1 MSGQSAGHFFCIIFA
16 NSVKNQFMFRHLLFL
31 VVSMITALNVYS
43 QQHYRIKSEF
53 SIKENLP
60 DGTSNLTMGTVY
72 FDKNNK
78 KLVYD
83 ITFPKKTFQVLTDSF
98 FYEMNGNKLTEKK
111 QATNLLQFSIFNLA
125 LSSNLSNYGL
135 NTNGVFKLTDVTKED
150 SLVISTWEPSTAKL
164 KELTGKVLISQK
176 KRLLHGL
183 IFFDNKGNILSKQF
197 FTNYKNVNGLN
208 FPTQITQINY
218 INGKEYYKVTT
229 YKNIV
234 VNATTENEIYNY
246 NISAY

>member
-1 MSGQSAGHFFCIIFA
+1 MQKLLLCLISLSFVNLLA
-16 NSVKNQFMFRHLLFL
+16 N
-31 VVSMITALNVYS
+31 A
-43 QQHYRIKSEF
+43 QQHYRIKSDF

-78 KLVYD
+78 KIVYS
-83 ITFPKKTFQVLTDSF
+83 ISFPTKTLQVLTDSF
-98 FYEMNGNKLTEKK
+98 FYELKANKLSEKK
-111 QATNLLQFSIFNLA
+111 KATNLLQFSIFNLA

-135 NTNGVFKLTDVTKED
+135 NTNGIFKLTDVSKED

-176 KRLLHGL
+176 RRLLYGL
-183 IFFDNKGNILSKQF
+183 VFFDNKNNVLSKQF
-197 FTNYKNVNGLN
+197 FTEYINVKGLN
-208 FPTQITQINY
+208 FPSQITQINY

-234 VNATTENEIYNY
+234 VNATNENEIYNY
-246 NISAY
+246 NISTY

>member
-1 MSGQSAGHFFCIIFA
+1 LA
-16 NSVKNQFMFRHLLFL
+16 N
-31 VVSMITALNVYS
+31 A
-43 QQHYRIKSEF
+43 QQHYRIKSDF

-78 KLVYD
+78 KIVYS
-83 ITFPKKTFQVLTDSF
+83 ISFPTKTLQVLTDSF
-98 FYEMNGNKLTEKK
+98 FYELKANKLSEKK
-111 QATNLLQFSIFNLA
+111 KATNLLQFSIFNLA

-135 NTNGVFKLTDVTKED
+135 NTNGIFKLTDVSKED

-176 KRLLHGL
+176 RRLLYGL
-183 IFFDNKGNILSKQF
+183 VFFDNKNNVLSKQF
-197 FTNYKNVNGLN
+197 FTEYINVKGLN
-208 FPTQITQINY
+208 FPSQITQINY

-234 VNATTENEIYNY
+234 VNATNENEIYNY

>member
-1 MSGQSAGHFFCIIFA
+1 MQKLLLCLIFLSFVNLLASA
-16 NSVKNQFMFRHLLFL
+16 
-31 VVSMITALNVYS
+31 
-43 QQHYRIKSEF
+43 QQHYRIKSDF

-78 KLVYD
+78 KIVYS
-83 ITFPKKTFQVLTDSF
+83 ISFPTKTLQVLTDSF
-98 FYEMNGNKLTEKK
+98 FYELKANKLSEKK
-111 QATNLLQFSIFNLA
+111 KATNLLQFSIFNLA

-135 NTNGVFKLTDVTKED
+135 NTNGIFKLTDVSKED

-176 KRLLHGL
+176 RRLLYGL
-183 IFFDNKGNILSKQF
+183 VFFDNKNNVLSKQF
-197 FTNYKNVNGLN
+197 FTEYMNVKGLN
-208 FPTQITQINY
+208 FPSQITQVNY

-234 VNATTENEIYNY
+234 VNATNENEIYNF
-246 NISAY
+246 NISTY

>member
-1 MSGQSAGHFFCIIFA
+1 MQKLLLCLISLSLVNLLA
-16 NSVKNQFMFRHLLFL
+16 N
-31 VVSMITALNVYS
+31 A
-43 QQHYRIKSEF
+43 QQHYRIKSDF

-78 KLVYD
+78 KIVYS
-83 ITFPKKTFQVLTDSF
+83 ISFPTKTLQVLTDSF
-98 FYEMNGNKLTEKK
+98 FYELKANKLSEKK
-111 QATNLLQFSIFNLA
+111 KATNLLQFSIFNLA

-135 NTNGVFKLTDVTKED
+135 NTNGIFKLTDVSKED

-176 KRLLHGL
+176 RRLLYGL
-183 IFFDNKGNILSKQF
+183 VFFDNKNNVLSKQF
-197 FTNYKNVNGLN
+197 FTEYINVKGLN
-208 FPTQITQINY
+208 FPSQITQINY

-234 VNATTENEIYNY
+234 VNATNENEIYNY
-246 NISAY
+246 NISTY

>member
-1 MSGQSAGHFFCIIFA
+1 MQKLLLCLIFLSLVNLLA
-16 NSVKNQFMFRHLLFL
+16 N
-31 VVSMITALNVYS
+31 A
-43 QQHYRIKSEF
+43 QQHYRIKSDF

-78 KLVYD
+78 KIVYS
-83 ITFPKKTFQVLTDSF
+83 ISFPTKTLQVLTDSF
-98 FYEMNGNKLTEKK
+98 FYELKANKLSEKK
-111 QATNLLQFSIFNLA
+111 KATNLLQFSIFNLA

-135 NTNGVFKLTDVTKED
+135 NTNDIFKLTDVSKED

-176 KRLLHGL
+176 RRLLYGL
-183 IFFDNKGNILSKQF
+183 VFFDNKNNVLSKQF
-197 FTNYKNVNGLN
+197 FTEYINVKGLN
-208 FPTQITQINY
+208 FPSQITQINY

-234 VNATTENEIYNY
+234 VNATNENEIYNY
-246 NISAY
+246 NISTY

>member
-1 MSGQSAGHFFCIIFA
+1 LA
-16 NSVKNQFMFRHLLFL
+16 N
-31 VVSMITALNVYS
+31 A
-43 QQHYRIKSEF
+43 QQHYRIKSDF

-78 KLVYD
+78 KIVYS
-83 ITFPKKTFQVLTDSF
+83 ISFPTKTLQVLTDSF
-98 FYEMNGNKLTEKK
+98 FYELKANKLSEKK
-111 QATNLLQFSIFNLA
+111 KATNLLQFSIFNLA

-135 NTNGVFKLTDVTKED
+135 NTNGIFKLTDVSKED

-176 KRLLHGL
+176 RRLLYGL
-183 IFFDNKGNILSKQF
+183 VFFDNKNNVLSKQF
-197 FTNYKNVNGLN
+197 FTEYINVKGLN
-208 FPTQITQINY
+208 FPSQITQINY

-234 VNATTENEIYNY
+234 VNATNENEIYNY
-246 NISAY
+246 NISTY

>member
-1 MSGQSAGHFFCIIFA
+1 MQKLLLCLIFLSFA
-16 NSVKNQFMFRHLLFL
+16 NLL
-31 VVSMITALNVYS
+31 ANA
-43 QQHYRIKSEF
+43 QQHYRIKSDF

-78 KLVYD
+78 KIVYS
-83 ITFPKKTFQVLTDSF
+83 ISFPTKTLQVLTDSF
-98 FYEMNGNKLTEKK
+98 FYELKANKLSEKK
-111 QATNLLQFSIFNLA
+111 KATNLLQFSIFNLA

-135 NTNGVFKLTDVTKED
+135 NTNGIFKLTDVSKED

-176 KRLLHGL
+176 RRLLYGL
-183 IFFDNKGNILSKQF
+183 VFFDNKNNVLSKQF
-197 FTNYKNVNGLN
+197 FTEYMNVKGLN
-208 FPTQITQINY
+208 FPSQITQINY

-234 VNATTENEIYNY
+234 VNATNENEIYNY
-246 NISAY
+246 NISTY

>member
-1 MSGQSAGHFFCIIFA
+1 MQKLLLCLIFLSFVNLLA
-16 NSVKNQFMFRHLLFL
+16 N
-31 VVSMITALNVYS
+31 A
-43 QQHYRIKSEF
+43 QQHYRIKSDF

-78 KLVYD
+78 KIVYS
-83 ITFPKKTFQVLTDSF
+83 ISFPTKTLQVLTDSF
-98 FYEMNGNKLTEKK
+98 FYELKANKLSEKK
-111 QATNLLQFSIFNLA
+111 KATNLLQFSIFNLA

-135 NTNGVFKLTDVTKED
+135 NTNGIFKLTDVSKED

-176 KRLLHGL
+176 RRLLYGL
-183 IFFDNKGNILSKQF
+183 VFFDNKNTVLSKQF
-197 FTNYKNVNGLN
+197 FTEYMNVKGLN
-208 FPTQITQINY
+208 FPSQITQVNY

-234 VNATTENEIYNY
+234 VNATNENEIYNF
-246 NISAY
+246 NISTY

>member
-1 MSGQSAGHFFCIIFA
+1 MQKLLLCLIFLSFVNLLA
-16 NSVKNQFMFRHLLFL
+16 N
-31 VVSMITALNVYS
+31 A
-43 QQHYRIKSEF
+43 QQHYRIKSDF

-78 KLVYD
+78 KIVYS
-83 ITFPKKTFQVLTDSF
+83 ISFPTKTLQVLTDSF
-98 FYEMNGNKLTEKK
+98 FYELKANKLSEKK
-111 QATNLLQFSIFNLA
+111 KATNLLQFSIFNLA

-135 NTNGVFKLTDVTKED
+135 NTNGIFKLTDVSKED

-176 KRLLHGL
+176 RRLLYGL
-183 IFFDNKGNILSKQF
+183 VFFDNKNNVLSKQF
-197 FTNYKNVNGLN
+197 FTEYMNVKGLN
-208 FPTQITQINY
+208 FPSQITQINY

-234 VNATTENEIYNY
+234 VNATNENEIYNF
-246 NISAY
+246 NISTY

>member
-1 MSGQSAGHFFCIIFA
+1 MQKLLLCLIFLSLVNLLA
-16 NSVKNQFMFRHLLFL
+16 N
-31 VVSMITALNVYS
+31 A
-43 QQHYRIKSEF
+43 QQHYRIKSDF

-78 KLVYD
+78 KIVYS
-83 ITFPKKTFQVLTDSF
+83 ISFPTKTLQVLTDSF
-98 FYEMNGNKLTEKK
+98 FYELKANKLSEKK
-111 QATNLLQFSIFNLA
+111 KATNLLQFSIFNLA

-135 NTNGVFKLTDVTKED
+135 NTNGIFKLTDVSKED

-176 KRLLHGL
+176 RRLLYGL
-183 IFFDNKGNILSKQF
+183 VFFDNKNNVLSKQF
-197 FTNYKNVNGLN
+197 FTEYINVKGLN
-208 FPTQITQINY
+208 FPSQITQINY

-234 VNATTENEIYNY
+234 VNATNENEIYNY
-246 NISAY
+246 NISTY

>member
-1 MSGQSAGHFFCIIFA
+1 MQKLLLCVIFLSFVNLLA
-16 NSVKNQFMFRHLLFL
+16 N
-31 VVSMITALNVYS
+31 A
-43 QQHYRIKSEF
+43 QQHYRIKSDF

-78 KLVYD
+78 KIVYS
-83 ITFPKKTFQVLTDSF
+83 ISFPTKTLQVLTDSF
-98 FYEMNGNKLTEKK
+98 FYELKANKLSEKK
-111 QATNLLQFSIFNLA
+111 KATNLLQFSIFNLA

-135 NTNGVFKLTDVTKED
+135 NTNGIFKLTDVSKED

-176 KRLLHGL
+176 RRLLYGL
-183 IFFDNKGNILSKQF
+183 VFFDNKNNVLSKQF
-197 FTNYKNVNGLN
+197 FTEYMNVKGLN
-208 FPTQITQINY
+208 FPSQITQVNY

-234 VNATTENEIYNY
+234 VNATNENEIYNF
-246 NISAY
+246 NISTY

>member
-1 MSGQSAGHFFCIIFA
+1 MRILPLVFIFI
-16 NSVKNQFMFRHLLFL
+16 L
-31 VVSMITALNVYS
+31 VYS
-43 QQHYRIKSEF
+43 STYAQQHYRLKSDF

-60 DGTSNLTMGTVY
+60 DGTANLTMGTVF

-78 KLVYD
+78 KLVYN
-83 ITFPKKTFQVLTDSF
+83 ISFPKKMFQVLTDSF
-98 FYEMNGNKLTEKK
+98 FYEIKDSKLSEKK
-111 QATNLLQFSIFNLA
+111 KAVNLLQFSIFNLA

-135 NTNGVFKLTDVTKED
+135 NTNGVFKLTDVSKED

-176 KRLLHGL
+176 KRMLHGL

-197 FTNYKNVNGLN
+197 FTDYVTVNGLN

-234 VNATTENEIYNY
+234 VNATNENEIYNY

>member
-1 MSGQSAGHFFCIIFA
+1 MQKLLLCLIFLSFVNLLA
-16 NSVKNQFMFRHLLFL
+16 N
-31 VVSMITALNVYS
+31 A
-43 QQHYRIKSEF
+43 QQHYRIKSDF

-78 KLVYD
+78 KIVYS
-83 ITFPKKTFQVLTDSF
+83 ISFPTKTLQVLTDSF
-98 FYEMNGNKLTEKK
+98 FYELKANKLSEKK
-111 QATNLLQFSIFNLA
+111 KATNLLQFSIFNLT

-135 NTNGVFKLTDVTKED
+135 NTNGIFKLTDVSKED

-176 KRLLHGL
+176 RRLLYGL
-183 IFFDNKGNILSKQF
+183 VFFDNKNNVLSKQF
-197 FTNYKNVNGLN
+197 FTEYINVKGLN
-208 FPTQITQINY
+208 FPSQITQINY

-234 VNATTENEIYNY
+234 VNATNENEIYNY
-246 NISAY
+246 NISTY

>member
-1 MSGQSAGHFFCIIFA
+1 LA
-16 NSVKNQFMFRHLLFL
+16 N
-31 VVSMITALNVYS
+31 A
-43 QQHYRIKSEF
+43 QQHYRIKSDF
-53 SIKENLP
+53 SIKENLL

-78 KLVYD
+78 KIVYS
-83 ITFPKKTFQVLTDSF
+83 ISFPTKTLQVLTDSF
-98 FYEMNGNKLTEKK
+98 FYELKANKLSEKK
-111 QATNLLQFSIFNLA
+111 KATNLLQFSIFNLA

-135 NTNGVFKLTDVTKED
+135 NTNGIFKLTDVSKED

-176 KRLLHGL
+176 RRLLYGL
-183 IFFDNKGNILSKQF
+183 VFFDNKNNVLSKQF
-197 FTNYKNVNGLN
+197 FTEYINVKGLN
-208 FPTQITQINY
+208 FPSQITQINY

-234 VNATTENEIYNY
+234 VNATNENEIYNY
-246 NISAY
+246 NISTY

>member
-1 MSGQSAGHFFCIIFA
+1 MQKLLLCLIFLSFVNLLASA
-16 NSVKNQFMFRHLLFL
+16 
-31 VVSMITALNVYS
+31 
-43 QQHYRIKSEF
+43 QQHYRIKSDF

-78 KLVYD
+78 KIVYS
-83 ITFPKKTFQVLTDSF
+83 ISFPTKTLQVLTDSF
-98 FYEMNGNKLTEKK
+98 FYELKANKLSEKK
-111 QATNLLQFSIFNLA
+111 KATNLLQFSIFNLA

-135 NTNGVFKLTDVTKED
+135 NTNGIFKLTDVSKED

-176 KRLLHGL
+176 RRLLYGL
-183 IFFDNKGNILSKQF
+183 VFFDNKNNVLSKQF
-197 FTNYKNVNGLN
+197 FTEYMNVKGLN
-208 FPTQITQINY
+208 FPSQITQINY

-234 VNATTENEIYNY
+234 VNATNENEIYNY
-246 NISAY
+246 NISTY

>member
-1 MSGQSAGHFFCIIFA
+1 MQKLLLCFIFLSFVNLLA
-16 NSVKNQFMFRHLLFL
+16 N
-31 VVSMITALNVYS
+31 A
-43 QQHYRIKSEF
+43 QQHYRIKSDF

-78 KLVYD
+78 KIVYS
-83 ITFPKKTFQVLTDSF
+83 ISFPTKTLQVLTDSF
-98 FYEMNGNKLTEKK
+98 FYELKSNKLSEKK
-111 QATNLLQFSIFNLA
+111 KATNLLQFSIFNLA

-135 NTNGVFKLTDVTKED
+135 NTNGIFKLTDVSKED

-176 KRLLHGL
+176 RRLLYGL
-183 IFFDNKGNILSKQF
+183 VFFDNKNNVLSKQF
-197 FTNYKNVNGLN
+197 FTEYINVKGLN
-208 FPTQITQINY
+208 FPSQITQINY

-234 VNATTENEIYNY
+234 VNATNENEIYNY
-246 NISAY
+246 NISTY

>member
-1 MSGQSAGHFFCIIFA
+1 MRI
-16 NSVKNQFMFRHLLFL
+16 LLLL
-31 VVSMITALNVYS
+31 VVFIVLYTNSDA
-43 QQHYRIKSEF
+43 QQHYRLKSDF

-60 DGTSNLTMGTVY
+60 DGTANLTMGTVY
-72 FDKNNK
+72 FDKNQK
-78 KLVYD
+78 KLVYN
-83 ITFPKKTFQVLTDSF
+83 ISFPKKMFQVLTDSF
-98 FYEMNGNKLTEKK
+98 FYEIKDNKLAEKK
-111 QATNLLQFSIFNLA
+111 KAVNLLQFSIFNLA
-125 LSSNLSNYGL
+125 MSSNLSNYGL

-150 SLVISTWEPSTAKL
+150 SLVISTWEPATAKL

-176 KRLLHGL
+176 KRMLHGL

-197 FTNYKNVNGLN
+197 FTDYTNLNGLN

-229 YKNIV
+229 YKNMV
-234 VNATTENEIYNY
+234 VNATNENEIYNY

>member
-1 MSGQSAGHFFCIIFA
+1 MQKLLLCLIFLSFVNLLA
-16 NSVKNQFMFRHLLFL
+16 N
-31 VVSMITALNVYS
+31 A
-43 QQHYRIKSEF
+43 QQHYRIKSDF

-78 KLVYD
+78 KIVYS
-83 ITFPKKTFQVLTDSF
+83 ISFPTKTLQVLTDSF
-98 FYEMNGNKLTEKK
+98 FYELKANKLSEKK
-111 QATNLLQFSIFNLA
+111 KATNLLQFSIFNLA

-135 NTNGVFKLTDVTKED
+135 NTNGIFKLTDVSKED

-176 KRLLHGL
+176 RRLLYGL
-183 IFFDNKGNILSKQF
+183 VFFDNKNNVLSKQF
-197 FTNYKNVNGLN
+197 FTEYINVKGLN
-208 FPTQITQINY
+208 FPSQITQINY

-234 VNATTENEIYNY
+234 VNATNENEIYKY

>member
-1 MSGQSAGHFFCIIFA
+1 MQKLLLCLIFLSFVNLLA
-16 NSVKNQFMFRHLLFL
+16 N
-31 VVSMITALNVYS
+31 A
-43 QQHYRIKSEF
+43 QQHYRIKSDF

-78 KLVYD
+78 KIVYS
-83 ITFPKKTFQVLTDSF
+83 ISFPTKTLQVLTDSF
-98 FYEMNGNKLTEKK
+98 FYELKANKLSEKK
-111 QATNLLQFSIFNLA
+111 KATNLLQFSIFNLA

-135 NTNGVFKLTDVTKED
+135 NTNGIFKLTDVSKED

-176 KRLLHGL
+176 RRLLYGL
-183 IFFDNKGNILSKQF
+183 VFFDNKNNVLSKQF
-197 FTNYKNVNGLN
+197 FTEYINVKGLN
-208 FPTQITQINY
+208 FPSQITQINY

-234 VNATTENEIYNY
+234 VNATNENEIYNY
-246 NISAY
+246 NISTY

>member
-1 MSGQSAGHFFCIIFA
+1 MQKLLLCLIFLSFVNLLA
-16 NSVKNQFMFRHLLFL
+16 N
-31 VVSMITALNVYS
+31 A
-43 QQHYRIKSEF
+43 QQHYRIKSDF

-78 KLVYD
+78 KIVYS
-83 ITFPKKTFQVLTDSF
+83 ISFPTKTLQVLTDSF
-98 FYEMNGNKLTEKK
+98 FYELKANKLSEKK
-111 QATNLLQFSIFNLA
+111 KATNLLQFSIFNLA

-135 NTNGVFKLTDVTKED
+135 NTNGIFKLTDVSKED

-176 KRLLHGL
+176 RRLLYGL
-183 IFFDNKGNILSKQF
+183 VFFDNKNNVLSKQF
-197 FTNYKNVNGLN
+197 FTEYMNVKGLN
-208 FPTQITQINY
+208 FPSQITQVNY

-234 VNATTENEIYNY
+234 VNATNENEIYNF
-246 NISAY
+246 NISTY

>member
-1 MSGQSAGHFFCIIFA
+1 LA
-16 NSVKNQFMFRHLLFL
+16 N
-31 VVSMITALNVYS
+31 A
-43 QQHYRIKSEF
+43 QQHYRIKSDF

-78 KLVYD
+78 KIVYS
-83 ITFPKKTFQVLTDSF
+83 ISFPTKTLQVLTDSF
-98 FYEMNGNKLTEKK
+98 FYELKSNKLSEKK
-111 QATNLLQFSIFNLA
+111 KATNLLQFSIFNLA

-135 NTNGVFKLTDVTKED
+135 NTNGIFKLTDVSKED

-176 KRLLHGL
+176 RRLLYGL
-183 IFFDNKGNILSKQF
+183 VFFDNKNNVLSKQF
-197 FTNYKNVNGLN
+197 FTEYINVKGLN
-208 FPTQITQINY
+208 FPSQITQINY

-234 VNATTENEIYNY
+234 VNATNENEIYNY
-246 NISAY
+246 NISTY

>member
-1 MSGQSAGHFFCIIFA
+1 MQKLLLCLIFLSFVNLLA
-16 NSVKNQFMFRHLLFL
+16 N
-31 VVSMITALNVYS
+31 A
-43 QQHYRIKSEF
+43 QQHYRIKSDF

-78 KLVYD
+78 KIVYS
-83 ITFPKKTFQVLTDSF
+83 ISFPTKTLQVLTDSF
-98 FYEMNGNKLTEKK
+98 FYELKANKLSEKK
-111 QATNLLQFSIFNLA
+111 KATNLLQFSIFNLA

-135 NTNGVFKLTDVTKED
+135 NTNGIFKLMDVSKED

-176 KRLLHGL
+176 RRLLYGL
-183 IFFDNKGNILSKQF
+183 VFFDNKNNVLSKQF
-197 FTNYKNVNGLN
+197 FTEYINVKGLN
-208 FPTQITQINY
+208 FPSQITQINY

-234 VNATTENEIYNY
+234 VNATNENEIYNY
-246 NISAY
+246 NISTY

>member
-1 MSGQSAGHFFCIIFA
+1 MA
-16 NSVKNQFMFRHLLFL
+16 N
-31 VVSMITALNVYS
+31 A
-43 QQHYRIKSEF
+43 QQHYRIKSDF

-78 KLVYD
+78 KIVYS
-83 ITFPKKTFQVLTDSF
+83 ISFPTKTLQVLTDSF
-98 FYEMNGNKLTEKK
+98 FYELKANKLSEKK
-111 QATNLLQFSIFNLA
+111 KATNLLQFSIFNLA

-135 NTNGVFKLTDVTKED
+135 NTNGIFKLTDVSKED

-176 KRLLHGL
+176 RRLLYGL
-183 IFFDNKGNILSKQF
+183 VFFDNKNTVLSKQF
-197 FTNYKNVNGLN
+197 FTEYMNVKGLN
-208 FPTQITQINY
+208 FPSQITQVNY

-234 VNATTENEIYNY
+234 VNATNENEIYNF
-246 NISAY
+246 NISTY